1 MSFNSLA
8 LQIRVRFDFAYEDN
22 VHQRYVRSVPSVKP
36 TCLGIAS
43 EPHPKAAT
51 LTHGS
56 MSRSRSDYH
65 FTLSPQSITTARIA
79 GDFVGLLVRE
89 VIGQIDTYIEIW
101 NWTKGTTFSHRVC
114 VPSRVIYIALADTCI
129 MIV

>member
-1 MSFNSLA
+1 MSFNILG
-8 LQIRVRFDFAYEDN
+8 LQIRVRLDFAYEDY

-36 TCLGIAS
+36 TCLSVVS

-56 MSRSRSDYH
+56 ISLSRSDYH
-65 FTLSPQSITTARIA
+65 FTPFLHYTTARIA

-89 VIGQIDTYIEIW
+89 VIGQIGAYIEIW
-101 NWTKGTTFSHRVC
+101 NWTKGTTASSRVC
-114 VPSRVIYIALADTCI
+114 VPSRMIYFAFADP
-129 MIV
+129 